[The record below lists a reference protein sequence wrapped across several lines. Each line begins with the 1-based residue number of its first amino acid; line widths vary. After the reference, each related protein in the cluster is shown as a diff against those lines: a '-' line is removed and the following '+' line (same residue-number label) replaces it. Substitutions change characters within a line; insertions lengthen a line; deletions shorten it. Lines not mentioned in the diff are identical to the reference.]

1 MEMEQPIVHTEL
13 HGRVALVRLAS
24 DNPLNPLTD
33 ALIDALVREMQ
44 RIDADPAVHATVL
57 TGSDKA
63 FAAGADI
70 AAMAPLDYATAFSDD
85 LIGRNWDHLR
95 RLRKPL
101 IAAVRGY
108 ALGGGCELAMICDIA
123 IAASDALFGQ
133 PEIKLGIVPGAGG
146 TQRLPRAA
154 GKSTAMLAC
163 LTGEALSASDA
174 LACGLIS
181 KVVEPDALIE
191 EALRIGQQIARHSL
205 PVIVAVKEAV
215 DRSFESSLAEGLLF
229 ERRLFHA
236 GFSLAD
242 QKEGMAA
249 FLERRTAGFVN
260 R

>member
-1 MEMEQPIVHTEL
+1 MSAAMIVRERY
-13 HGRVALVRLAS
+13 GRVELIRLAS

-33 ALIDALVREMQ
+33 ALMDQLIDALLRNE
-44 RIDADPAVHATVL
+44 ADPQVHATVL

-70 AAMAPLDYATAFSDD
+70 VAMSKLDYAKAFSDD
-85 LIGRNWDHLR
+85 YIGRSWDR
-95 RLRKPL
+95 IRTARKPL
-101 IAAVRGY
+101 IAAVGGY
-108 ALGGGCELAMICDIA
+108 ALGGGCELAMMCDIV
-123 IAASDALFGQ
+123 IAADDALFGQ

-146 TQRLPRAA
+146 TQRLPRAV

-163 LTGEALSASDA
+163 LTGDSFSASEALAY
-174 LACGLIS
+174 GLVS
-181 KVVEPDALIE
+181 KVVARAQLID
-191 EALRIGQQIARHSL
+191 EAMQVGEHIARHSL
-205 PVIVAVKEAV
+205 PVIVAIKEAV
-215 DRSFESSLAEGLLF
+215 NRAFESSLSEGLLF

-249 FLERRTAGFVN
+249 FLERRQAAFRN

>member
-1 MEMEQPIVHTEL
+1 MSAAMIRNERR
-13 HGRVALVRLAS
+13 GRVALVRLAS

-33 ALIDALVREMQ
+33 ALMDQLIDVLLRNE
-44 RIDADPAVHATVL
+44 ADPQVHATVL

-70 AAMAPLDYATAFSDD
+70 VAMSKLDYANAFSDD
-85 LIGRNWDHLR
+85 YIGRSWDR
-95 RLRKPL
+95 IRTARKPI
-101 IAAVRGY
+101 IAAVGGY
-108 ALGGGCELAMICDIA
+108 AFGGGCELAMMCDIV
-123 IAASDALFGQ
+123 IAADDALFGQ

-146 TQRLPRAA
+146 TQRLPRAV

-163 LTGEALSASDA
+163 LTGEPLSAREA
-174 LACGLIS
+174 LAYGLVS
-181 KVVEPDALIE
+181 KVVARERLID
-191 EALRIGQQIARHSL
+191 EAMRVGEQIARHSL
-205 PVIVAVKEAV
+205 PVIVAIKEAV
-215 DRSFESSLAEGLLF
+215 NRAFESSLSEGLLF

-249 FLERRTAGFVN
+249 FLERRQAAFQN

>member
-1 MEMEQPIVHTEL
+1 MSAALIRSERRGQ
-13 HGRVALVRLAS
+13 VALVRLAS

-33 ALIDALVREMQ
+33 ALMDALIDALLRNET
-44 RIDADPAVHATVL
+44 DPQVHATVL

-70 AAMAPLDYATAFSDD
+70 VAMSKLDYARAFSDD
-85 LIGRNWDHLR
+85 YIGRSWDR
-95 RLRKPL
+95 IRTIRKPL
-101 IAAVRGY
+101 IAAVGGY
-108 ALGGGCELAMICDIA
+108 ALGGGCELAMMCDIV
-123 IAASDALFGQ
+123 IAADDARFGQ
-133 PEIKLGIVPGAGG
+133 PEIRLGIVPGAGG

-163 LTGEALSASDA
+163 LTGEPMGASDA
-174 LACGLIS
+174 LACGLVS
-181 KVVEPDALIE
+181 MVVARERLID
-191 EALRIGQQIARHSL
+191 EAMRVGEQIARHSL
-205 PVIVAVKEAV
+205 PVIVAIKEAV
-215 DRSFESSLAEGLLF
+215 DRAFESSLSEGLLF

-249 FLERRTAGFVN
+249 FLERRQAAFLN